1 MTEYANGKYWPSAGR
16 QCTTCGRAIRVGE
29 KTERY
34 SVNGGVSS
42 RHVGECPNMPITL
55 SDVTDEMRRH
65 PHYCCDACEIRRQE
79 TLRGEAALRDW
90 QESLRRQEQRRLRD
104 TTEWLAGVVAADRR
118 ATGRSDPL

>member
-55 SDVTDEMRRH
+55 SDVTDEMRRD
-65 PHYCCDACEIRRQE
+65 PYYCCDECEISRRQI
-79 TLRGEAALRDW
+79 EARW
-90 QESLRRQEQRRLRD
+90 QEEQERQRD
-104 TTEWLAGVVAADRR
+104 MTTEWLAAVVRADRR
-118 ATGRSDPL
+118 ATEWHDPF